1 MKKTKTKSLLTF
13 LACGLLLLTGCSKS
27 SNKSASTS
35 SIKKA
40 ASSLSSSNLVKKS
53 SDENKLTLA
62 NFNKIKV
69 VEKTGSTPAEVIT
82 LFGRNADSL
91 SKATVKKLKATI
103 YTWEGIKGGTNG
115 SNIAVEFANGVAIAK
130 QITGLKVNRAK
141 KITQAD
147 YNSLT
152 KNMTQ
157 AQVEQKLGKPNG
169 YSVSN
174 YGKTNAVLWLYT
186 SDIKSDTSTSIYVT
200 FQNGKLVAKNANF

>member
-1 MKKTKTKSLLTF
+1 MKKIKIKSLLTF

-40 ASSLSSSNLVKKS
+40 ASSLSRSNLVKKS

-103 YTWEGIKGGTNG
+103 YTWEGIKDGTNG

-147 YNSLT
+147 YKSLT

-157 AQVEQKLGKPNG
+157 AQVAQKLGKPNG

>member
-1 MKKTKTKSLLTF
+1 MKKIKIKSLLTF

-40 ASSLSSSNLVKKS
+40 ASSLSRSNLVKKS

-103 YTWEGIKGGTNG
+103 YTWEGIKDGTNG

-147 YNSLT
+147 YKSLT

-157 AQVEQKLGKPNG
+157 AQVAQKLGKPNG
-169 YSVSN
+169 HSVSN

>member
-40 ASSLSSSNLVKKS
+40 ASSLSSSNVVKKS

-91 SKATVKKLKATI
+91 SKAI
-103 YTWEGIKGGTNG
+103 
-115 SNIAVEFANGVAIAK
+115 F
-130 QITGLKVNRAK
+130 
-141 KITQAD
+141 
-147 YNSLT
+147 
-152 KNMTQ
+152 
-157 AQVEQKLGKPNG
+157 
-169 YSVSN
+169 
-174 YGKTNAVLWLYT
+174 
-186 SDIKSDTSTSIYVT
+186 
-200 FQNGKLVAKNANF
+200 